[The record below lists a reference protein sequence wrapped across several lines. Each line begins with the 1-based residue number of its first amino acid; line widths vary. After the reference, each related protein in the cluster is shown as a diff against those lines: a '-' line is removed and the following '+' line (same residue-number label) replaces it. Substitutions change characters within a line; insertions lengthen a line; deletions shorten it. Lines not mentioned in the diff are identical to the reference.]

1 MPDNATVAGGTA
13 PQSPDTSGAAHR
25 TERRLP
31 LGRAL
36 IYSSG
41 NFGAGIFYA
50 LNNFLLPYYLN
61 ALGAP
66 FVVIGLLSSQRSV
79 EGAVLQPLVGAWSD
93 RIWRRRL
100 GRRRPFVVWFV
111 PLCALFLVLTAL
123 VPQVRDLGPSFG
135 LSRDMFSLILVT
147 IGIFLFSLTFNL
159 MIDPY
164 TALLA
169 DITPVRQRGHVNG
182 IFQMVGAAGQMAL
195 LLFSSVYLFN
205 AFGLSQAFVILFLLT
220 AGALVLFFVP
230 TVLGVREPRTL
241 VDAPV
246 RHHYTLRDYV
256 RALRGQRQLQLYF
269 AVQFFLWFGI
279 SAIAPFLT
287 LFAVQVIHL
296 NRSEATFLPFVLLG
310 TTAVFNWPLGA
321 LADRLGLKRV
331 FLVGIILMAGA
342 SIAGIWLRQEALIYA
357 ILLIA
362 GVGNAA
368 QTASSYPLLTRLV
381 RPDRMGLYTGLN
393 STITS
398 IATPASAALAGL
410 LLDQVGPVG
419 MFPFVAACFL
429 LALIPLALL
438 NLEAGEAAVRDE
450 LGREAATLPQEAG

>member
-1 MPDNATVAGGTA
+1 MHPDGATMPDGTA
-13 PQSPDTSGAAHR
+13 PRSSDTPAAHPAK
-25 TERRLP
+25 ERRLP

-36 IYSSG
+36 LYSSG

-50 LNNFLLPYYLN
+50 LNNFLLPFYLK

-66 FVVIGLLSSQRSV
+66 FLVIGLLSSQRSV
-79 EGAVLQPLVGAWSD
+79 EGAILQPLVGAWSD
-93 RIWRRRL
+93 RTWRGWL

-111 PLCALFLVLTAL
+111 PLSALFLVLTAL
-123 VPQVRDLGPSFG
+123 APLVRDLGPSFG
-135 LSRDMFSLILVT
+135 LSADRFALILVT
-147 IGIFLFSLTFNL
+147 AGIFLFSLTFNL

-169 DITPVRQRGHVNG
+169 DITPAAYRGHVNG

-195 LLFSSVYLFN
+195 LLFSAVYLFN
-205 AFGLSQAFVILFLLT
+205 AFGLNQAFVILFLLT
-220 AGALVLFFVP
+220 AGTLILCFVP

-241 VDAPV
+241 VDAPAR
-246 RHHYTLRDYV
+246 RHYRLRDYLDAV
-256 RALRGQRQLQLYF
+256 RGQRQLQLYYL
-269 AVQFFLWFGI
+269 VQFFLWFGI

-296 NRSEATFLPFVLLG
+296 STSEATFLPFILLG
-310 TTAVFNWPLGA
+310 TTAVLNWPLGA

-331 FLVGIILMAGA
+331 FLVGIILMASA
-342 SIAGIWLRQEALIYA
+342 SVAGIWLRQRTLIYA
-357 ILLIA
+357 ILLVA
-362 GVGNAA
+362 GIGNAA

-398 IATPASAALAGL
+398 IATPASAALAGV
-410 LLDQVGPVG
+410 LLDRVGAVG
-419 MFPFVAACFL
+419 MFPFVAVCFL
-429 LALIPLALL
+429 LTLIPLALL
-438 NLEAGEAAVRDE
+438 NLEAGETAVRDE
-450 LGREAATLPQEAG
+450 LRREAASAPETA